1 MAILVTIQ
9 LKNNKS
15 VMSLKAEIVTQ
26 KRWFRLLPLLT
37 VCIVD
42 VFTFM
47 SHNTSNERYLFL
59 IPLITLGCVFVMYR
73 IMLNA
78 LFQNTQR
85 KISLKYYMY
94 SIFGICGMLLLGA
107 LIFYIFTNQ

>member
-1 MAILVTIQ
+1 
-9 LKNNKS
+9 
-15 VMSLKAEIVTQ
+15 MSLKAEIVTQ

-107 LIFYIFTNQ
+107 LIFYIFT